1 MDHPHQ
7 KRNVALLSSSQA
19 LFTTSQSV
27 LIITAG
33 LIGQIIADD
42 KALSTLPVSLAI
54 VATAM
59 TTIPASLYMQRVGR
73 RAGFLTG
80 AFIGLMGTA
89 LATYSVWI
97 GNFWLFAAATFV
109 MGINGGFAQFFRF
122 AAADTA
128 SLAFRPRAISLVV
141 AGGIVAAFIGPMIV
155 RNTNDLFAVPFLGPF
170 VVLLGVAVVSMA
182 FLSFL
187 DIPKLTVAESH
198 EPARPLIEIVK
209 QPVFI
214 VAVLGGMVG
223 YGAMTLVMTSAP
235 IAMVGCGF
243 GVPDAADA
251 IQWHIVAM
259 FAPSLVTGS
268 IIQRFGVLQVMATG
282 MVLLTGCVAVA
293 LTGLEIA
300 HFTTALIALGLGW
313 NFSFVGAST
322 LLTEAY
328 KPSERAK
335 VQAINDFLVFGMAA
349 LGSLSSGMVMHWAGW
364 NIVQLLALPFIAV
377 SGVATVWLLIN
388 RRKAVA
394 SA

>member
-1 MDHPHQ
+1 MNHPHE

-33 LIGQIIADD
+33 LIGQAIAAD
-42 KALSTLPVSLAI
+42 KALATLPVSLAI
-54 VATAM
+54 VATAL
-59 TTIPASLYMQRVGR
+59 TTIPASLFMQRVGR
-73 RAGFLTG
+73 RNGFLIG
-80 AFIGLMGTA
+80 AFIGLIGTG
-89 LATYSVWI
+89 LAAYSVWI

-128 SLAFRPRAISLVV
+128 SLEFRPRAISLVV
-141 AGGIVAAFIGPMIV
+141 AGGIVAAFIGPLVV
-155 RNTNDLFAVPFLGPF
+155 RSTNDLFAIPFLGPF
-170 VVLLGVAVVSMA
+170 AVLVAVAVVAMVI
-182 FLSFL
+182 LSFL
-187 DIPKLTVAESH
+187 DIPKLTLSESH
-198 EPARPLIEIVK
+198 EPARPLAEIIR

-223 YGAMTLVMTSAP
+223 YGVMTLVMTSAP

-243 GVPDAADA
+243 GVPDAANA

-259 FAPSLVTGS
+259 FGPSLVTGS

-282 MVLLTGCVAVA
+282 MVLLVGCVGVA
-293 LTGLEIA
+293 LMGLEIG
-300 HFTTALIALGLGW
+300 HFTLALIALGLGW

-322 LLTEAY
+322 LLTESY
-328 KPSERAK
+328 RPSERAK
-335 VQAINDFLVFGMAA
+335 VQAINDFMVFGMAA

-364 NIVQLLALPFIAV
+364 NVVQLLALPFVAV
-377 SGVATVWLLIN
+377 SAIATISLLIA
-388 RRKAVA
+388 RKKAAA

>member
-1 MDHPHQ
+1 MEHPHE

-33 LIGQIIADD
+33 LIGQTIADD
-42 KALSTLPVSLAI
+42 KALATLPVSLAI

-80 AFIGLMGTA
+80 AFVGLVGTA
-89 LATYSVWI
+89 LAAYSVWI

-128 SLAFRPRAISLVV
+128 SLTFRPRAISLVV
-141 AGGIVAAFIGPMIV
+141 AGGVVAAFIGPLVV
-155 RNTNDLFAVPFLGPF
+155 RSTNDLFVIPFLGPF
-170 VVLLGVAVVSMA
+170 AVLVGVAVVAMMI
-182 FLSFL
+182 LSFL

-198 EPARPLIEIVK
+198 DPARPLGEIVR
-209 QPVFI
+209 QPVFL
-214 VAVLGGMVG
+214 VAVLGGMIG
-223 YGAMTLVMTSAP
+223 YGSMTLVMTSAP

-282 MVLLTGCVAVA
+282 MVLLAGCVAVA
-293 LTGLEIA
+293 LMGLEIA
-300 HFTTALIALGLGW
+300 HFTIALIALGLGW

-349 LGSLSSGMVMHWAGW
+349 LGSLSSGIVMHWAGW
-364 NIVQLLALPFIAV
+364 NVVQLIALPFIAL
-377 SGVATVWLLIN
+377 SCLATLSLLAA
-388 RRKAVA
+388 RKRAAA

>member
-1 MDHPHQ
+1 MSHPHET
-7 KRNVALLSSSQA
+7 RNVALLSSSQA

-33 LIGQIIADD
+33 LIGQAIADD
-42 KALSTLPVSLAI
+42 KALATLPVSLAI

-73 RAGFLTG
+73 RNGFLTG
-80 AFIGLMGTA
+80 GFIGLVGTC
-89 LATYSVWI
+89 LAAYSVWI
-97 GNFWLFAAATFV
+97 GSFWLFAVATFV

-128 SLAFRPRAISLVV
+128 SQEFRPRAISLVV
-141 AGGIVAAFIGPMIV
+141 AGGIVAAFVGPLVV
-155 RNTNDLFAVPFLGPF
+155 RLTNDSYAIPFLGSF
-170 VVLLGVAVVSMA
+170 TVLIGVAVVAMTI
-182 FLSFL
+182 LSFI
-187 DIPKLTVAESH
+187 DIPKLTLSESH
-198 EPARPLIEIVK
+198 EPARPLLEIVR

-223 YGAMTLVMTSAP
+223 YGVMTLVMTSAP
-235 IAMVGCGF
+235 IAMIGCGF
-243 GVPDAADA
+243 GVPDAANA

-259 FAPSLVTGS
+259 FGPSLVTGS
-268 IIQRFGVLQVMATG
+268 VIQRFGVLKVMASG
-282 MVLLTGCVAVA
+282 MALLLGCVGIA
-293 LTGLEIA
+293 LMGLEIG
-300 HFTTALIALGLGW
+300 HFTLALIALGLGW

-328 KPSERAK
+328 RPSERAK

-364 NIVQLLALPFIAV
+364 NIVQLVALPFVAV
-377 SGVATVWLLIN
+377 SAIATLSLLIA
-388 RRKAVA
+388 RKKATA

>member
-1 MDHPHQ
+1 MDHPHE

-33 LIGQIIADD
+33 LIGQTIADD
-42 KALSTLPVSLAI
+42 KALATLPVSLAI

-80 AFIGLMGTA
+80 AFVGLMGTI
-89 LATYSVWI
+89 LAAYSVWI

-128 SLAFRPRAISLVV
+128 SLTFRPRAISLVV
-141 AGGIVAAFIGPMIV
+141 AGGVVAAFIGPLVV
-155 RNTNDLFAVPFLGPF
+155 RSTNDLFVIPFLGPF
-170 VVLLGVAVVSMA
+170 AVLVGVALVAMLI
-182 FLSFL
+182 LSFL

-198 EPARPLIEIVK
+198 DPARPLGEIVR
-209 QPVFI
+209 QPVFL
-214 VAVLGGMVG
+214 VAVLGGMIG
-223 YGAMTLVMTSAP
+223 YGSMTLVMTSAP

-268 IIQRFGVLQVMATG
+268 IIQRFGVLQVMVTG
-282 MVLLTGCVAVA
+282 MVLLAGCVAVA
-293 LTGLEIA
+293 LMGLEIA
-300 HFTTALIALGLGW
+300 HFTIALIALGLGW

-335 VQAINDFLVFGMAA
+335 VQAMNDFLVFGMAA

-364 NIVQLLALPFIAV
+364 NVVQLIALPFIAL
-377 SGVATVWLLIN
+377 SCLATLSLLAA
-388 RRKAVA
+388 RKRAAA